1 MNSFGKLHRIAL
13 VGANGMLAQ
22 AVKRHMPANCEILSY
37 DLPEFDMTQREIV
50 LQHLLAVRPDVI
62 INCAAF
68 TNVDGAESSKD
79 TAFLINGKGPAYLA
93 EATIK
98 IGAILVHIS
107 TDYVFD
113 GTKSTPYVEMDAVNP
128 QSAYG
133 HSKLAGEDAVRQ
145 SGLDRYFIIR
155 TSWLY
160 GRGGKNFVETILRLA
175 SEREELR
182 IVADQVGSPTLTD
195 DLAVAIYRLL
205 GFDPIHKGCRAPF
218 GLYHFSN
225 EGKCSWFEFA
235 REIVRQS
242 GDLGVDILARTI
254 LPIAT
259 EEYPL
264 PAKRPGYSVFSKQK
278 YCQKTGA
285 AIPHWSE
292 SLSHYLR
299 ERFSN

>member
-1 MNSFGKLHRIAL
+1 MSSVEKSHRLAL
-13 VGANGMLAQ
+13 IGANGMLAQ
-22 AVKRHMPANCEILSY
+22 AVKRHMPANCEILPY
-37 DLPEFDMTQREIV
+37 DLPEFDITQRETV
-50 LQHLLAVRPDVI
+50 LQHLLAVKPDVI

-68 TNVDGAESSKD
+68 TNVDGAESSED
-79 TAFLINGKGPAYLA
+79 TAFLVNAKGPAYLA
-93 EATIK
+93 EAALK
-98 IGAILVHIS
+98 IGATLVHIS

-113 GTKSTPYVEMDAVNP
+113 GTKSTPYVEMDVVNP

-133 HSKLAGEDAVRQ
+133 RSKLAGEDAVRQ

-175 SEREELR
+175 SEKEELR

-195 DLAVAIYRLL
+195 DLAFAIYRLL
-205 GFDPIHKGCRAPF
+205 GFNSFHERCSTPF

-225 EGKCSWFEFA
+225 NGKCSWFGFA
-235 REIVRQS
+235 QEIVRQ
-242 GDLGVDILARTI
+242 GRDLGAAILTKEI